1 MALSANDRRIA
12 AAASKAQDAGTKIT
26 KDDLDFLNLIH
37 TVGVDTDVM
46 RPHASTLIFTAVGRG
61 KGKVSFK
68 SVSEFKSYVGAWREI
83 EAIYNR
89 STGKPLPFFDVMKL
103 LRRKLRRWCK
113 SFTITAPVTSADAK
127 DDYRDASKII
137 TFVFKGGDSDTRI
150 VLPGAQSISCYCRV
164 LDKLLKQ
171 YQNS

>member
-1 MALSANDRRIA
+1 MALSVNDRRIA
-12 AAASKAQDAGTKIT
+12 TAASKAGDASTRIT
-26 KDDLDFLNLIH
+26 KGDLDFLNLIH

-68 SVSEFKSYVGAWREI
+68 SVPEFKSYVGAWREI
-83 EAIYNR
+83 EAIYNC

-103 LRRKLRRWCK
+103 LKRKLRRWCK
-113 SFTITAPVTSADAK
+113 SFTITAPVTSADVK
-127 DDYRDASKII
+127 DEEKII
-137 TFVFKGGDSDTRI
+137 TFVFKGGDSSTRI
-150 VLPGAQSISCYCRV
+150 VLPGAQSIGCYCRV

>member
-12 AAASKAQDAGTKIT
+12 SAASKAQDAGAKIT

-46 RPHASTLIFTAVGRG
+46 RPHASILIFTAVGRG

-68 SVSEFKSYVGAWREI
+68 NVSEFKSYVGAWREI

-89 STGKPLPFFDVMKL
+89 STSKPLSFFDVMKL

-113 SFTITAPVTSADAK
+113 SFTITAPVTSTDTK
-127 DDYRDASKII
+127 DSEKII
-137 TFVFKGGDSDTRI
+137 TFVFKGGDSSTRI